1 MPHEALDAVAR
12 PGRPRPQVV
21 LGDRFGASAAGEI
34 LDALE
39 DGFLGEGLS
48 VIRNAPFAGAF
59 VTQHYG
65 RPSRGWH
72 AVQIEIDRG
81 LYMDERTLRPHA
93 DFDRLREMITRVI
106 SRVIIARPGRVPLA
120 AQ

>member
-1 MPHEALDAVAR
+1 
-12 PGRPRPQVV
+12 

-39 DGFLGEGLS
+39 EGFLAQGLC

-65 RPSRGWH
+65 KPARGRH
-72 AVQIEIDRG
+72 AVQIEIDRS
-81 LYMDERTLRPHA
+81 LYMNERMVRPNGN
-93 DFDRLREMITRVI
+93 FDAVKRMVTQVIDRVI
-106 SRVIIARPGRVPLA
+106 ASRPGQVPLA
-120 AQ
+120 AE

>member
-1 MPHEALDAVAR
+1 ML
-12 PGRPRPQVV
+12 
-21 LGDRFGASAAGEI
+21 
-34 LDALE
+34 
-39 DGFLGEGLS
+39 
-48 VIRNAPFAGAF
+48 
-59 VTQHYG
+59 
-65 RPSRGWH
+65 RGWH